1 MIIIIKEVWEAL
13 FHLIFTVTMCDIIIY
28 LYWKKKHDQHFSI
41 EGKDI
46 KFQLIQFYSHRQ
58 EVTVD

>member
-46 KFQLIQFYSHRQ
+46 
-58 EVTVD
+58 